1 MKFKSDLP
9 IESNQESIWPRINL
23 AKFHFPNPRKK
34 TIEVGRRIWELMDDL
49 ALQGGLRLNVQ
60 VACSSYLRAAQLV
73 ESGICA
79 AALPDLAKESL
90 GPDPHHWLPIP
101 YRYSLCL
108 AWSARTTGTRP
119 ALIRLI

>member
-1 MKFKSDLP
+1 M
-9 IESNQESIWPRINL
+9 R
-23 AKFHFPNPRKK
+23 
-34 TIEVGRRIWELMDDL
+34 ELMDDL

-101 YRYSLCL
+101 YRSIPIIGFRFPTAIRF
-108 AWSARTTGTRP
+108 AWHGAPARRGRVP
-119 ALIRLI
+119 P